1 MTFRLNLE
9 KFKEFRKALL
19 IRSLPM
25 LMLPLIFVLYFNRHD
40 VTTLPFLLVIFFGI
54 ISFTMFN
61 TLKRQKRAWETFE
74 LTIKDNI
81 ITRVQEQYPTI
92 ILPFSEVVEAIEI
105 PNGSI
110 TIVAKSKANSIVI
123 PYGPDSKDEFV
134 KIISSFTIL
143 KKAINK
149 YTLLYT
155 IGAGIL
161 GLVLFGLFFTS
172 TDFYVIQLSGF
183 AFAGTLIWSF
193 VQIQRNK
200 NIDRKMKLTSY
211 AFIIPLLSVLLK
223 LIASW
228 K

>member
-1 MTFRLNLE
+1 
-9 KFKEFRKALL
+9 
-19 IRSLPM
+19 
-25 LMLPLIFVLYFNRHD
+25 
-40 VTTLPFLLVIFFGI
+40 
-54 ISFTMFN
+54 MFN

-92 ILPFSEVVEAIEI
+92 ILLFSEVVEVIET

-110 TIVAKSKANSIVI
+110 TIVAKSKANSIII

-134 KIISSFTIL
+134 KIISSFTTL
-143 KKAINK
+143 KKATNK

-211 AFIIPLLSVLLK
+211 AFIIPLFSVLLR